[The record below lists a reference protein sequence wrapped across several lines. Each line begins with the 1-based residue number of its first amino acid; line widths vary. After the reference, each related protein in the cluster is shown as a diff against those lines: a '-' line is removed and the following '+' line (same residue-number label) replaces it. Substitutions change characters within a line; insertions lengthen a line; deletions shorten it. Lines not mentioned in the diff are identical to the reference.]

1 MSPNS
6 LLSDMKYR
14 EELGSIN
21 ISTQSVISS
30 ILKSPKGPSGTN
42 GQKHSR
48 NAPQGI
54 EWSSPHQQVGNGS
67 RFKALLKLLINY
79 HWFIVPQYK

>member
-14 EELGSIN
+14 DELGSIN

-30 ILKSPKGPSGTN
+30 VLKSPKGPSSTN
-42 GQKHSR
+42 GQKHSG
-48 NAPQGI
+48 NAPQG
-54 EWSSPHQQVGNGS
+54 N
-67 RFKALLKLLINY
+67 
-79 HWFIVPQYK
+79 

>member
-14 EELGSIN
+14 DELGSIN

-30 ILKSPKGPSGTN
+30 VLKSPKGPSSTN
-42 GQKHSR
+42 GQKHSG
-48 NAPQGI
+48 NAPQGN
-54 EWSSPHQQVGNGS
+54 WMVFPTSAS
-67 RFKALLKLLINY
+67 RQWIQIQSFAKTTY
-79 HWFIVPQYK
+79 

>member
-14 EELGSIN
+14 DELGSIN

-30 ILKSPKGPSGTN
+30 VLKSPKGPSSTN
-42 GQKHSR
+42 GQKHSKCL
-48 NAPQGI
+48 QGN
-54 EWSSPHQQVGNGS
+54 WMVFPTSAS
-67 RFKALLKLLINY
+67 RQWIQIQSFPKTTY
-79 HWFIVPQYK
+79 